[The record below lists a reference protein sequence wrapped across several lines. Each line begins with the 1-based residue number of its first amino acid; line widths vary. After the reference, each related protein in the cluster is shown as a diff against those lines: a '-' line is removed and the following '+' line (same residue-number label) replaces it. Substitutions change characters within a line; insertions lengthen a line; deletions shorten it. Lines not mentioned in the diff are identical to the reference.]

1 MSNIILKL
9 SNIAK
14 EFPGVR
20 ALDNV
25 NFELFHGEVHALLG
39 ENGAGKSTMIKIL
52 TGAHSKTS
60 GKFIFEGKEIEHISP
75 DISKKIGINAIYQ
88 ELTVFDE
95 LTVAQNI
102 FMGKEINGK
111 VLTNDKK
118 MNEEAKKIFDNM
130 GIDINPNSLVKE
142 LSIAQ
147 KQMVEIAR
155 VLSSETK
162 VLIMD
167 EPNVIR
173 KKISRAV
180 TDSIGVVNYTD
191 EQPGV
196 KNLINILCAIKGYTP
211 EEVVK
216 MYDGKGYAE
225 FKNDV
230 AEAIVEEL
238 APVQEKVKALLGD
251 KKALEENNI
260 PYSEENVFIGDY
272 DYSGAYRVTKEII
285 NNRKDITA
293 IFSISDIMAVG
304 AAKSV
309 IDQGLQVGEDI
320 SIMGFDGMDISK
332 YYNPGITTVKQP
344 KKNMANN
351 SIDLLLALLAKKEDH
366 KHIIFETKIIERESC
381 KEVV

>member
-1 MSNIILKL
+1 MNIRDIARLAGVGVSTVSRVINDHPDVKDETREKILKIIKESNYIPNNSARILKKNNTNNIGVLVKGVFNPFFAEMINIIGNRINEAGYTMILQQNDYATEDDVDNLIAFVKEKRLQGIICLGGNFLNINDESFQFLDIPVVLTSVNTL
-9 SNIAK
+9 SK
-14 EFPGVR
+14 ESKSKFSLIGI
-20 ALDNV
+20 DNV
-25 NFELFHGEVHALLG
+25 LAAKASIQYLIDKGHRNIGILLG
-39 ENGAGKSTMIKIL
+39 E
-52 TGAHSKTS
+52 
-60 GKFIFEGKEIEHISP
+60 
-75 DISKKIGINAIYQ
+75 
-88 ELTVFDE
+88 
-95 LTVAQNI
+95 
-102 FMGKEINGK
+102 
-111 VLTNDKK
+111 
-118 MNEEAKKIFDNM
+118 
-130 GIDINPNSLVKE
+130 
-142 LSIAQ
+142 
-147 KQMVEIAR
+147 
-155 VLSSETK
+155 
-162 VLIMD
+162 
-167 EPNVIR
+167 
-173 KKISRAV
+173 
-180 TDSIGVVNYTD
+180 
-191 EQPGV
+191 
-196 KNLINILCAIKGYTP
+196 
-211 EEVVK
+211 
-216 MYDGKGYAE
+216 
-225 FKNDV
+225 KNDV
-230 AEAIVEEL
+230 GISGLRLE
-238 APVQEKVKALLGD
+238 GY

>member
-1 MSNIILKL
+1 MNIRDIARLAGVGVSTVSRVINEHPDVKYETREKILKIIKESNYIPNNSARILKKNNTNNIGVLVKGVFNPFFAEMINIIGNRINEAGYTMILQQNDYATEDDVDNLIAFVKEKRLQGIICLGGNFLNINDESFQFLDIPVVLTSVNTL
-9 SNIAK
+9 SK
-14 EFPGVR
+14 ESKSKFSSIGI
-20 ALDNV
+20 DNV
-25 NFELFHGEVHALLG
+25 LAAKASIQYLIDKGHRNIGILLG
-39 ENGAGKSTMIKIL
+39 E
-52 TGAHSKTS
+52 
-60 GKFIFEGKEIEHISP
+60 
-75 DISKKIGINAIYQ
+75 
-88 ELTVFDE
+88 
-95 LTVAQNI
+95 
-102 FMGKEINGK
+102 
-111 VLTNDKK
+111 
-118 MNEEAKKIFDNM
+118 
-130 GIDINPNSLVKE
+130 
-142 LSIAQ
+142 
-147 KQMVEIAR
+147 
-155 VLSSETK
+155 
-162 VLIMD
+162 
-167 EPNVIR
+167 
-173 KKISRAV
+173 
-180 TDSIGVVNYTD
+180 
-191 EQPGV
+191 
-196 KNLINILCAIKGYTP
+196 
-211 EEVVK
+211 
-216 MYDGKGYAE
+216 
-225 FKNDV
+225 KNDV
-230 AEAIVEEL
+230 GISGLRLE
-238 APVQEKVKALLGD
+238 GY

>member
-1 MSNIILKL
+1 MNIRDIARLAGVGVSTVSRVINDHPDVKDETREKILKIIKESNYIPNNSARILKKNNTNNIGVLVKGVFNPFFAEMINIIGNRINEAGYTMILQQNDYATEDDVDNLIAFVKEKRLQGIICLGGNFLNINDESFQFLDIPVVLTSVNTL
-9 SNIAK
+9 SKASKSKFSSI
-14 EFPGVR
+14 GI
-20 ALDNV
+20 DNV
-25 NFELFHGEVHALLG
+25 LAAKASIQYLIDKGHRNIGILLG
-39 ENGAGKSTMIKIL
+39 E
-52 TGAHSKTS
+52 
-60 GKFIFEGKEIEHISP
+60 
-75 DISKKIGINAIYQ
+75 
-88 ELTVFDE
+88 
-95 LTVAQNI
+95 
-102 FMGKEINGK
+102 
-111 VLTNDKK
+111 
-118 MNEEAKKIFDNM
+118 
-130 GIDINPNSLVKE
+130 
-142 LSIAQ
+142 
-147 KQMVEIAR
+147 
-155 VLSSETK
+155 
-162 VLIMD
+162 
-167 EPNVIR
+167 
-173 KKISRAV
+173 
-180 TDSIGVVNYTD
+180 
-191 EQPGV
+191 
-196 KNLINILCAIKGYTP
+196 
-211 EEVVK
+211 
-216 MYDGKGYAE
+216 
-225 FKNDV
+225 KNDV
-230 AEAIVEEL
+230 GISGLRLE
-238 APVQEKVKALLGD
+238 GY

>member
-1 MSNIILKL
+1 MNIRDIARLAGVGVSTVSRVINDHPDVKDETREKILKIIKESNYIPNNSARILKKNNTNNIGVLVKGVFNPFFAEMINIIGNRINEAGYTMILQQNDYATEDDVDNLIAFVKEKRLQGIICLGGNFLNINDESFQVLDIPVVLTSVNTL
-9 SNIAK
+9 SK
-14 EFPGVR
+14 ESKSKFSSIGI
-20 ALDNV
+20 DNV
-25 NFELFHGEVHALLG
+25 LAAKASIQYLIDKGHRNIGILLG
-39 ENGAGKSTMIKIL
+39 E
-52 TGAHSKTS
+52 
-60 GKFIFEGKEIEHISP
+60 
-75 DISKKIGINAIYQ
+75 
-88 ELTVFDE
+88 
-95 LTVAQNI
+95 
-102 FMGKEINGK
+102 
-111 VLTNDKK
+111 
-118 MNEEAKKIFDNM
+118 
-130 GIDINPNSLVKE
+130 
-142 LSIAQ
+142 
-147 KQMVEIAR
+147 
-155 VLSSETK
+155 
-162 VLIMD
+162 
-167 EPNVIR
+167 
-173 KKISRAV
+173 
-180 TDSIGVVNYTD
+180 
-191 EQPGV
+191 
-196 KNLINILCAIKGYTP
+196 
-211 EEVVK
+211 
-216 MYDGKGYAE
+216 
-225 FKNDV
+225 KNDV
-230 AEAIVEEL
+230 GISGLRLE
-238 APVQEKVKALLGD
+238 GY